1 MANLFD
7 ASVSPTQEPL
17 QIVVGDYIQWR
28 RVNLGTDY
36 PNDEYTATYV
46 ARITGGGANE
56 IQLTGTAYNSD
67 YLFTVDSATSAD
79 FAPGYYH
86 WQLEIVRDS
95 DSNRIV
101 VDRGSFTAVPDL
113 DVNQS
118 DPRSHAEIMVDK
130 IESILEG
137 KADADVSSY
146 SIAGRSITK
155 MTFEELTAARD
166 SYKREVIVERQAER
180 IKRGKPSGAT
190 VKVRFDQWA

>member
-17 QIVVGDYIQWR
+17 EIVVGDYIQWR
-28 RVNLGTDY
+28 RTDLATDY
-36 PNDEYTATYV
+36 PNNLYTATYV
-46 ARITGGGANE
+46 ARITGGGDNE
-56 IQLTGTAYNSD
+56 IQLVGTAYNSD

-79 FAPGYYH
+79 FTPGYYH

-101 VDRGSFTAVPDL
+101 VDRGSFTTVPDL

-118 DPRSHAEIMVDK
+118 DPRSHAEIMVNK

-166 SYKREVIVERQAER
+166 NYKREVTVERRAER
-180 IKRGKPSGAT
+180 VKRGKPSGAT
-190 VKVRFDQWA
+190 VKVRFDAWA